1 MLGAH
6 RAGVK
11 ERRGASAPPANSRFA
26 LPAFKM
32 CGYFPTN
39 GRTFMDFA
47 FNDEQLM
54 IQDVARRIA
63 QEKIAPSAEQFDRS
77 GEFPLE
83 NIRLLGENGLMGIE
97 VPAEYGGAGMDPV
110 AYVLAMVE
118 IAAADAA
125 HSTIMSVN
133 NSLFCNGILTHGTE
147 QQKQHYVRA
156 IAEGREIGAFA
167 LTEPQSGSDATA
179 MRCRAVKQA
188 DGTYLINGKKS
199 WITSGPV
206 AKYFVLFAMT
216 EPDKGARGITAFLV
230 DGERAGF
237 HRGKTE
243 PKLGIRASATC
254 EIEFQ
259 DYVAQPD
266 EVLGDEGHGFKIA
279 MSVLDAGRI
288 GIASQAIGIARA
300 AYEATLAY
308 AKERTAFGQPIGAF
322 QMTQAKI
329 ADMKCKLDASLLL
342 TLRAAW
348 LKSQGKRFT
357 TEASVAKLT
366 ASEAAMWI
374 THQAVQVHGGM
385 GYSKEMPLERYFRD
399 AKITEIYEGTSE
411 IQRLVIAR
419 HETGLR

>member
-1 MLGAH
+1 MACHAAVRLGFVMP
-6 RAGVK
+6 GGYNDGFSGND
-11 ERRGASAPPANSRFA
+11 EGAV
-26 LPAFKM
+26 
-32 CGYFPTN
+32 
-39 GRTFMDFA
+39 DFG
-47 FNDEQLM
+47 FSEEQLM
-54 IQDVARRIA
+54 IQEVARRIA
-63 QEKIAPSAEQFDRS
+63 QEKIAPSAEHHDRT

-97 VPAEYGGAGMDPV
+97 VPAEYGGAGMDPI

-118 IAAADAA
+118 IAAGDAA

-147 QQKQHYVRA
+147 EQKQLYVRA
-156 IAEGREIGAFA
+156 IAEGAEIGAFA

-179 MRCRAVKQA
+179 MRCRAVRQA
-188 DGTYLINGKKS
+188 DGSYVINGKKS

-206 AKYFVLFAMT
+206 AKYIVLFAMT
-216 EPDKGARGITAFLV
+216 DPDKGARGITAFLV
-230 DGERAGF
+230 DTAREGF
-237 HRGKTE
+237 SRGKTE

-254 EIEFQ
+254 EVEFS
-259 DYVAQPD
+259 DYVAQPAD
-266 EVLGDEGHGFKIA
+266 VLGEEGHGFKIA
-279 MSVLDAGRI
+279 MGVLDAGRI
-288 GIASQAIGIARA
+288 GIASQAVGIARA

-308 AKERTAFGQPIGAF
+308 VRERKAFGAAIGTF

-348 LKSQGKRFT
+348 LKGRGQRFT
-357 TEASVAKLT
+357 TEAAIAKLT

-374 THQAVQVHGGM
+374 THQAVQIHAGM
-385 GYSKEMPLERYFRD
+385 GYSKEMPIERYFRD

>member
-1 MLGAH
+1 
-6 RAGVK
+6 
-11 ERRGASAPPANSRFA
+11 
-26 LPAFKM
+26 
-32 CGYFPTN
+32 
-39 GRTFMDFA
+39 
-47 FNDEQLM
+47 M

-63 QEKIAPSAEQFDRS
+63 QEKIAPSAEHHDQT

-83 NIRLLGENGLMGIE
+83 NIRILGENGLMGIE
-97 VPAEYGGAGMDPV
+97 VPTEYGGAGMDPIS
-110 AYVLAMVE
+110 YVLAMIE
-118 IAAADAA
+118 IAAADCA
-125 HSTIMSVN
+125 HSTIVSVN
-133 NSLFCNGILTHGTE
+133 NSLFCNGILKFGTE
-147 QQKQHYVRA
+147 AQKQLYVRA

-188 DGTYLINGKKS
+188 DGRYVINGKKS

-206 AKYFVLFAMT
+206 AKYIILFAMT
-216 EPDKGARGITAFLV
+216 DPAKGAKGITAFMI
-230 DGERAGF
+230 DTAKPGF

-259 DYVAQPD
+259 DYVATAD
-266 EVLGDEGHGFKIA
+266 EVVGVEGEGFKIA
-279 MSVLDAGRI
+279 MGVLDAGRI
-288 GIASQAIGIARA
+288 GIASQAVGLAKA
-300 AYEATLAY
+300 AYKAAVAY
-308 AKERTAFGQPIGAF
+308 AKERKSFGQAIGSF
-322 QMTQAKI
+322 QMIQAKI
-329 ADMKCKLDASLLL
+329 ADMKCRLDAAEIL

-348 LKSQGKRFT
+348 AKSQADRNGGRFS

-366 ASEAAMWI
+366 ASEAAMFI
-374 THQAVQVHGGM
+374 THQALQIHGGM

-419 HETGLR
+419 NETGLR

>member
-1 MLGAH
+1 
-6 RAGVK
+6 
-11 ERRGASAPPANSRFA
+11 
-26 LPAFKM
+26 
-32 CGYFPTN
+32 
-39 GRTFMDFA
+39 MDLSFTE
-47 FNDEQLM
+47 EQLM
-54 IQDVARRIA
+54 LQDVARRIA
-63 QEKIAPSAEQFDRS
+63 QDVIAPSAEHYDRS
-77 GEFPLE
+77 GEFPLD
-83 NIRLLGENGLMGIE
+83 NIKVLGENGLMGIE
-97 VPAEYGGAGMDPV
+97 VPDEYGGAGMDPV
-110 AYVLAMVE
+110 SYVLAMVE
-118 IAAADAA
+118 IAAGDAA

-133 NSLFCNGILTHGTE
+133 NSLFSAGILKHGTE
-147 QQKQHYVRA
+147 EQKQTYVRA

-179 MRCRAVKQA
+179 MRCRAVRQG
-188 DGTYLINGKKS
+188 DGSFVINGKKS

-206 AKYFVLFAMT
+206 ARYIVLFAMT
-216 EPDKGARGITAFLV
+216 DPDKGARGITAFIV
-230 DGERAGF
+230 DTTRAGF

-254 EIEFQ
+254 EIEFT
-259 DYVAQPD
+259 DYVAQPAD
-266 EVLGDEGHGFKIA
+266 VLGAEGEGFKIA
-279 MSVLDAGRI
+279 MGVLDSGRI

-300 AYEATLAY
+300 AYEATIAY
-308 AKERTAFGQPIGAF
+308 VKERKAFGAAIGTF

-348 LKSQGKRFT
+348 LKGQGKPFS
-357 TEASVAKLT
+357 TEAAIAKLT

-374 THQAVQVHGGM
+374 THQAVQIHGGM

-419 HETGLR
+419 NETGLR

>member
-1 MLGAH
+1 
-6 RAGVK
+6 
-11 ERRGASAPPANSRFA
+11 
-26 LPAFKM
+26 
-32 CGYFPTN
+32 
-39 GRTFMDFA
+39 MDFR
-47 FNDEQLM
+47 FTEEQLM

-63 QEKIAPSAEQFDRS
+63 QEKIAPSAEHHDRS

-83 NIRLLGENGLMGIE
+83 NIRTLGENGLMGIE
-97 VPAEYGGAGMDPV
+97 VPAEYGGAGMDPIS
-110 AYVLAMVE
+110 YVLAMVE

-125 HSTIMSVN
+125 HSTIVSVN
-133 NSLFCNGILTHGTE
+133 NSLFCNGILKFGTE
-147 QQKQHYVRA
+147 AQKQLYVRA

-179 MRCRAVKQA
+179 MRCRAVRRE
-188 DGTYLINGKKS
+188 DGSYLINGKKS

-206 AKYFVLFAMT
+206 AKYIVLFAMT
-216 EPDKGARGITAFLV
+216 NPDKGAKGITAFMI
-230 DGERAGF
+230 DTAKPGF
-237 HRGKTE
+237 FRGKIE

-259 DYVAQPD
+259 DFVANPD
-266 EVLGDEGHGFKIA
+266 EVLGQEGEGFKIA

-288 GIASQAIGIARA
+288 GIASQAVGIARA
-300 AYEATLAY
+300 AYEASLAY
-308 AKERTAFGQPIGAF
+308 ARERKSFGAPIGTF
-322 QMTQAKI
+322 QMIQSKL

-348 LKSQGKRFT
+348 MKQETEKNGGRFS
-357 TEASVAKLT
+357 TEAAVAKLT

-374 THQAVQVHGGM
+374 AHQAVQIHGGM
-385 GYSKEMPLERYFRD
+385 GYSKEMPIERYFRD

-419 HETGLR
+419 NETGLR

>member
-1 MLGAH
+1 MAH
-6 RAGVK
+6 QTAREGFYV
-11 ERRGASAPPANSRFA
+11 
-26 LPAFKM
+26 
-32 CGYFPTN
+32 
-39 GRTFMDFA
+39 DFS
-47 FNDEQLM
+47 FTEEQLM

-63 QEKIAPSAEQFDRS
+63 QERIAPSAEHHDRT

-97 VPAEYGGAGMDPV
+97 VPEEYGGAGMDPI

-118 IAAADAA
+118 IAAGDAA
-125 HSTIMSVN
+125 HSTIVSVN
-133 NSLFCNGILTHGTE
+133 NSLFCAGILKNGNE
-147 QQKQHYVRA
+147 AQKQKYVRA
-156 IAEGREIGAFA
+156 IADGSHIGAFA

-179 MRCRAVKQA
+179 MRCRAVRQD
-188 DGTYLINGKKS
+188 DGSFVINGKKS

-206 AKYFVLFAMT
+206 AKYIVLFAVT
-216 EPDKGARGITAFLV
+216 DPEQGSRGITAFV
-230 DGERAGF
+230 IDTDKPGF

-259 DYVAQPD
+259 DYVATPE
-266 EVLGDEGHGFKIA
+266 EVLGAPGEGFKIA

-300 AYEATLAY
+300 AYQATLDY
-308 AKERTAFGQPIGAF
+308 VKERKAFGSPIGAF

-348 LKSQGKRFT
+348 VKGQGQRFT

-374 THQAVQVHGGM
+374 THQAVQIHGGM

-419 HETGLR
+419 NETGLR

>member
-1 MLGAH
+1 
-6 RAGVK
+6 
-11 ERRGASAPPANSRFA
+11 
-26 LPAFKM
+26 
-32 CGYFPTN
+32 
-39 GRTFMDFA
+39 MDFRYT
-47 FNDEQLM
+47 DDQLS
-54 IQDVARRIA
+54 IQAIARDFAQKRIA
-63 QEKIAPSAEQFDRS
+63 PVAAEFDAK
-77 GEFPLE
+77 GEFPLD
-83 NIRLLGENGLMGIE
+83 NIREMGQLGLMGIE
-97 VPAEYGGAGMDPV
+97 VPHEYGGAGMDPI
-110 AYVLAMVE
+110 AYALAMME
-118 IAAADAA
+118 IAEADCA

-133 NSLFCNGILTHGTE
+133 NSLFCAGILKNGNE
-147 QQKQHYVRA
+147 AQKQKYVRA
-156 IAEGREIGAFA
+156 IADGSHIGAFA

-179 MRCRAVKQA
+179 MRCRAVRQD
-188 DGTYLINGKKS
+188 DGSFVINGKKS

-206 AKYFVLFAMT
+206 AKYIVLFAVT
-216 EPDKGARGITAFLV
+216 DPEQGSRGITAFV
-230 DGERAGF
+230 IDTDKPGF

-259 DYVAQPD
+259 DYVASPD
-266 EVLGDEGHGFKIA
+266 EVLGAPGEGFKIA

-300 AYEATLAY
+300 AYQATLDY
-308 AKERTAFGQPIGAF
+308 VKERKAFGSPIGAF

-348 LKSQGKRFT
+348 VKGQGQRFT

-374 THQAVQVHGGM
+374 THQAVQIHGGM
-385 GYSKEMPLERYFRD
+385 GYSKEMPIERYFRD

>member
-1 MLGAH
+1 LCRAH
-6 RAGVK
+6 SYNADIDFIA
-11 ERRGASAPPANSRFA
+11 EDAPVDFRF
-26 LPAFKM
+26 
-32 CGYFPTN
+32 TE
-39 GRTFMDFA
+39 
-47 FNDEQLM
+47 EQLM

-63 QEKIAPSAEQFDRS
+63 QERIAPSAEHHDQT

-83 NIRLLGENGLMGIE
+83 NIRTLGENGLMGIE
-97 VPAEYGGAGMDPV
+97 VPVEYGGAGMDPIS
-110 AYVLAMVE
+110 YVLAMIE
-118 IAAADAA
+118 IAAGDAA
-125 HSTIMSVN
+125 HSTIVSVN
-133 NSLFCNGILTHGTE
+133 NSLFCNGILKFGNE
-147 QQKQHYVRA
+147 AQKQLYVRA

-179 MRCRAVKQA
+179 MRCKAVKQA
-188 DGTYLINGKKS
+188 DGSYIVNGKKS

-206 AKYFVLFAMT
+206 AKYIVLFAMT
-216 EPDKGARGITAFLV
+216 DPDKGARGITAFMI
-230 DGERAGF
+230 DTAREGF

-254 EIEFQ
+254 EIEFA
-259 DYVAQPD
+259 DYRVQAD
-266 EVLGDEGHGFKIA
+266 EVLGAEGEGFKIA

-308 AKERTAFGQPIGAF
+308 VKDRKAFGAPIGTF

-329 ADMKCKLDASLLL
+329 ADMKCKLDAATLL

-348 LKSQGKRFT
+348 QKGEFDKGGARFGN
-357 TEASVAKLT
+357 EAAIAKLT

-374 THQAVQVHGGM
+374 THQAVQIHGGM

-419 HETGLR
+419 NETGLR